1 MVINLYSTL
10 LQIEEQR
17 DQVLKKTAPIP
28 IEKLSEEPYA
38 SIVCYPK
45 PSKTELRNR
54 ICELKRLGVNA
65 LIFSGK
71 KQVFNLSVLGK
82 GCVGIVTLAFRKS
95 EKTALK
101 IRRTDAD
108 RSRMRCE
115 AELLKKANSV
125 SVGPKLLGVSKNFL
139 LMQYIDGDLL
149 PAWLEK
155 RRGKT
160 QTKKVFR
167 EVLEQCYRL
176 DKIGLDHGE
185 LSHAPKHVI
194 ISKEGEPFIVDFETA
209 SIDRRPSN
217 VTSICQFLFIGS
229 ESARKI
235 AESLGEKDKTTVVE
249 ALRLYK
255 SNRTRENFK
264 KILTICS
271 L

>member
-1 MVINLYSTL
+1 
-10 LQIEEQR
+10 
-17 DQVLKKTAPIP
+17 LKKTAPIP

-45 PSKTELRNR
+45 PSKTELRKR
-54 ICELKRLGVNA
+54 MHELKRLGVEA
-65 LIFSGK
+65 LVFGGK
-71 KQVFNLSVLGK
+71 KHVFNLSVLGK
-82 GCVGIVTLAFRKS
+82 GCVGIVTLAFRNC

-108 RSRMRCE
+108 RSRMHCE

-125 SVGPKLLGVSKNFL
+125 SVGPRLLGVSKNFL

-149 PAWLEK
+149 PEWLEK
-155 RRGKT
+155 RQGKI
-160 QTKKVFR
+160 QIRKVLR

-194 ISKEGEPFIVDFETA
+194 ISKAGEPFIVDFETA
-209 SIDRRPSN
+209 SIARKPSN
-217 VTSICQFLFIGS
+217 VTSMCQFLFIGS

-235 AESLGEKDKTTVVE
+235 AVSLGEKDKATVVE
-249 ALRLYK
+249 ALKRYK
-255 SNRTRENFK
+255 DDRSRENFE
-264 KILTICS
+264 KILRACS

>member
-1 MVINLYSTL
+1 MKKMVSIS
-10 LQIEEQR
+10 
-17 DQVLKKTAPIP
+17 
-28 IEKLSEEPYA
+28 IEKLSEKPYA

-54 ICELKRLGVNA
+54 LRELKKLGVNA
-65 LIFSGK
+65 LVFSGEK
-71 KQVFNLSVLGK
+71 HIFNLPVLGK
-82 GCVGIVTLAFRKS
+82 GCVGIVTLAIRNR

-108 RSRMRCE
+108 RSRMHCE
-115 AELLKKANSV
+115 AKLLKKANSV

-139 LMQYIDGDLL
+139 LMQYIGDFLL

-155 RRGKT
+155 HRGKT
-160 QTKKVFR
+160 QIRKVLC

-194 ISKEGEPFIVDFETA
+194 ISKAGEPFIVDFETA
-209 SIDRRPSN
+209 SIVRRPSN

-235 AESLGEKDKTTVVE
+235 AESLGEKDKATLVE

-255 SNRTRENFK
+255 SDRTRENFE
-264 KILTICS
+264 KILTACS